1 MVVMA
6 DWQLIFYIYFS
17 YLSSLQIP
25 RLSFLAINNV
35 NKGPIAGFRNN
46 PSHEMA
52 TNRLAVK
59 EIEQIYGT
67 DVIQC
72 NENKNTFR
80 CFGHN

>member
-1 MVVMA
+1 MNKRHVA
-6 DWQLIFYIYFS
+6 D
-17 YLSSLQIP
+17 
-25 RLSFLAINNV
+25 
-35 NKGPIAGFRNN
+35 FRNN